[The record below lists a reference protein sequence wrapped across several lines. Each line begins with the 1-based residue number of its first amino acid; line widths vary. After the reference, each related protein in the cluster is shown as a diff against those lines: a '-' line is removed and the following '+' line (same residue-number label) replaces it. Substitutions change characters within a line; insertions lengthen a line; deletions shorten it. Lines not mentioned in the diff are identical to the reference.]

1 LCDVEGCQCSC
12 FNGGLLDVHGVEELL
27 GLVQLRGE
35 GEDDDDGD
43 EGLPDC
49 CCFPS
54 VSVFLR
60 LP

>member
-1 LCDVEGCQCSC
+1 
-12 FNGGLLDVHGVEELL
+12 VEELL